1 MPSGVTWSPSFPS
14 CCCSPAEASP
24 VAREAA
30 GGRTH
35 ASFFSEVH
43 AAAEAAEEVK
53 LQGQEAVEL
62 VDHTL
67 EAADAAE
74 ATEETR

>member
-1 MPSGVTWSPSFPS
+1 
-14 CCCSPAEASP
+14 
-24 VAREAA
+24 
-30 GGRTH
+30 
-35 ASFFSEVH
+35 VH